1 MLTSTLVRLFIVNII
16 VLYNFNSYFCG
27 EFLLKRQ
34 TNIYYN
40 AFDDAI
46 GCRIYNNVYLQYFI
60 KT

>member
-1 MLTSTLVRLFIVNII
+1 MLTSTLARLFIVNII

-34 TNIYYN
+34 TNIYIMRSMMQL
-40 AFDDAI
+40 DAE
-46 GCRIYNNVYLQYFI
+46 YNNVYLQYFI